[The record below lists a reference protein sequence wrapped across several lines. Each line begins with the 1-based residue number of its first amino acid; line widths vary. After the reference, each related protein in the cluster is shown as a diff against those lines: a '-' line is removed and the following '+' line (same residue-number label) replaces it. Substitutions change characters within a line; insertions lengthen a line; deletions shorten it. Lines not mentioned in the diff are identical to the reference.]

1 MMVKSEFK
9 LDKFDVFC
17 LLLLIPIVIFA
28 LTPSSYG
35 AALSLFGF
43 DGEGLIAGNPRGM
56 RTDEWAVWTP
66 YIQMAVL
73 NGFERFNEF
82 STYHHDLRGFN
93 AVPLVDWGL
102 II

>member
-66 YIQMAVL
+66 YIQMAVFKWL
-73 NGFERFNEF
+73 
-82 STYHHDLRGFN
+82 
-93 AVPLVDWGL
+93 
-102 II
+102 